1 MTCSIFDIRFVGF
14 RFQTVPNEL
23 FSSKSGGES
32 LNIATFFLL
41 YGIMGYFDHQS
52 GDGIFRKRE
61 NRSFDP
67 VCSLNP
73 PLYNLQVEL
82 PCKIT
87 TFSLAPEGDLF
98 VA

>member
-1 MTCSIFDIRFVGF
+1 MGYFAGCNGLVFSASETQHQPFVLFKQVGF

-41 YGIMGYFDHQS
+41 YGTMGYFDHQS

-73 PLYNLQVEL
+73 TKLDDS
-82 PCKIT
+82 T
-87 TFSLAPEGDLF
+87 H
-98 VA
+98 